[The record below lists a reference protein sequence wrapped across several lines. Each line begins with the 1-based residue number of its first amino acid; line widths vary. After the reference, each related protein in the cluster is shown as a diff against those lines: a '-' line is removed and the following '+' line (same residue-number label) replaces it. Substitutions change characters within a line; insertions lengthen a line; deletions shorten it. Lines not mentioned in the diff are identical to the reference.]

1 MRSAD
6 PTRTQYDSF
15 KTLPPDTQ
23 YVVNLNF
30 QNNSLP
36 LTREQMRSAL
46 AYIPREQITAFEL
59 GM

>member
-1 MRSAD
+1 M
-6 PTRTQYDSF
+6 QYDSF

-46 AYIPREQITAFEL
+46 AYIPREKITAFEL